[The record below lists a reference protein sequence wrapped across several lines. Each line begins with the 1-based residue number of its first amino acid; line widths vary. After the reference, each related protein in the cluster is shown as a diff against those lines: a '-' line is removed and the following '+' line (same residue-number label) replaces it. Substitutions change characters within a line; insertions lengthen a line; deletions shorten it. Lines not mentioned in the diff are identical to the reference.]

1 MTKTDLVIVESPAK
15 AKTIGRYLGP
25 DYTVIASMGHIR
37 DLPKSKL
44 GVDLDH
50 DFEPSYQ
57 PIAGKE
63 DVIRDLKRAAKRSNH
78 VYLATDPDREGEAIS
93 WHLKEL
99 LELKDETTF
108 RVTFNE
114 ITKSVVKQSIA
125 APRAIDQHLVDAQQA
140 RRILDRIV
148 GYQLSPLLWKTI
160 RRGLSAGR
168 VQSVA
173 TRLVVEREREI
184 RAFVPQ
190 EYWSLDVKLDRIAPN
205 EGSFVA
211 HYHGEGKKK
220 EELRSEAEVNAVIE
234 DMDRYPFLVSAVR
247 KAEKQRQSAP
257 PFTTS
262 TLQQEASRKLNMQPR
277 RTMSVAQQLYE
288 GVDVSGVGTVGLI
301 TYMRTDSL
309 RLSQEATDAA
319 RQFIAQRYGAPY
331 VPAETKEYK
340 ARANA
345 QDAHEAI
352 RPTNVNLTPEDVK
365 KSLTAEQYK
374 LYRLIWSRF
383 VACQMTNAVYDTV
396 SIDVNCH
403 THLFRASHQSVKFP
417 GFMAVYVEGKDEDEE
432 AVGSP
437 LPDLAEGEQVRKNT
451 LNKAQHFTQPPA
463 RFTEASLIKLLEEL
477 GIGRPST
484 YAPTVST
491 IQDRYYVIRE
501 GRALKPTPLGEVVNQ
516 LMEERFS
523 DIVDPGFTARMEG
536 SLDDVEKGSVYWKD
550 VLRRFYNG
558 FHAEL
563 DQAAAALEG
572 KRIPVPAEESDE
584 VCDKCG
590 KPMVVKMGRFGRFL
604 ACSGWP
610 DCDFSKP
617 LVIQMPGKCPKC
629 GSRILKKT
637 SRNGYTYYG
646 CERNRTVNGP
656 TCDFMTW
663 DVPVAENCPAC
674 GQTMF
679 KKSGRGA
686 KKPFCINELCSNF
699 TPEELRPGYRPPKK
713 KAEGEAAEAQGAE
726 TAAKSVRGRKTA
738 AKSAAKSTRKA
749 TAKKTTKTSAKKTK
763 TAAEPKPKRQLTE
776 AQKAALAAGREKARL
791 KREAEKKSKEQNNGE
806 G

>member
-1 MTKTDLVIVESPAK
+1 
-15 AKTIGRYLGP
+15 
-25 DYTVIASMGHIR
+25 
-37 DLPKSKL
+37 
-44 GVDLDH
+44 
-50 DFEPSYQ
+50 
-57 PIAGKE
+57 
-63 DVIRDLKRAAKRSNH
+63 
-78 VYLATDPDREGEAIS
+78 
-93 WHLKEL
+93 
-99 LELKDETTF
+99 
-108 RVTFNE
+108 
-114 ITKSVVKQSIA
+114 
-125 APRAIDQHLVDAQQA
+125 
-140 RRILDRIV
+140 
-148 GYQLSPLLWKTI
+148 
-160 RRGLSAGR
+160 
-168 VQSVA
+168 
-173 TRLVVEREREI
+173 
-184 RAFVPQ
+184 
-190 EYWSLDVKLDRIAPN
+190 
-205 EGSFVA
+205 
-211 HYHGEGKKK
+211 
-220 EELRSEAEVNAVIE
+220 
-234 DMDRYPFLVSAVR
+234 
-247 KAEKQRQSAP
+247 
-257 PFTTS
+257 
-262 TLQQEASRKLNMQPR
+262 
-277 RTMSVAQQLYE
+277 
-288 GVDVSGVGTVGLI
+288 
-301 TYMRTDSL
+301 MRTDSL

-319 RQFIAQRYGAPY
+319 RQFIGSRYGAAY
-331 VPAETKEYK
+331 VPANTKVYK
-340 ARANA
+340 AKSNA

-352 RPTNVNLTPEDVK
+352 RPTDVNLTPEDVK
-365 KSLTAEQYK
+365 KSLTAEQFK

-432 AVGSP
+432 AAGSP
-437 LPDLAEGEQVRKNT
+437 LPDLAQGEEVRKGE

-501 GRALKPTPLGEVVNQ
+501 GKALKPTPLGETVNQ

-536 SLDDVEKGSVYWKD
+536 SLDDVEKGGVYWKD
-550 VLRRFYNG
+550 VLRRFYSG

-563 DQAAAALEG
+563 DAAAQALEG
-572 KRIPVPAEESDE
+572 QRISVPAEQSDE

-617 LVIQMPGKCPKC
+617 LVIAMPGKCPKC

-663 DVPVAENCPAC
+663 DVPVEENCPVC

-699 TPEELRPGYRPPKK
+699 TPEELRPGYRPPRKK
-713 KAEGEAAEAQGAE
+713 EEGEAAEDSGAKS
-726 TAAKSVRGRKTA
+726 AAKTTRGRKTA
-738 AKSAAKSTRKA
+738 AKSVSAKKTTKTAAKS
-749 TAKKTTKTSAKKTK
+749 TAKKTTKSAAKKT
-763 TAAEPKPKRQLTE
+763 AEPKPKRERTPAQIAATE
-776 AQKAALAAGREKARL
+776 RMRAALAAKKAAAAAEKA
-791 KREAEKKSKEQNNGE
+791 KEQE
-806 G
+806 